1 MVVECAFTA
10 LLLMST
16 MVVPVP
22 AALHCIASLAFMMV
36 FCFSSFF
43 LFSRRSQAHPHF
55 VSPRFDPDISFGI
68 KHYAGQMSSTA
79 LCILSVGL
87 PACLRM
93 RGDPVAMIC
102 KCLHYTQLP
111 ACSPCTFTLTCRGVS
126 CLVLSCRGLS
136 YLVSSRLGFFHVF
149 PFCLP
154 PGDVFYSVAK
164 FNQKNRENLTADMK
178 DLVANSTNALVLDV
192 SAAVSVSSIDR
203 IHNTIRQCKFSVSSR
218 GEIWV
223 GAT

>member
-1 MVVECAFTA
+1 MVVVECAFTA

-126 CLVLSCRGLS
+126 CLVLSWLILS
-136 YLVSSRLGFFHVF
+136 RLVSPWLLSCISFLPPPRRRVLLGGQIQPEEPGEPDGRHEGPRGQLHQRPRLGCKCCRV
-149 PFCLP
+149 
-154 PGDVFYSVAK
+154 GVEYRSYS
-164 FNQKNRENLTADMK
+164 QHDQTMQ
-178 DLVANSTNALVLDV
+178 
-192 SAAVSVSSIDR
+192 I
-203 IHNTIRQCKFSVSSR
+203 FSFKPR
-218 GEIWV
+218 
-223 GAT
+223 